1 MSAAAGEA
9 YPARMTL
16 HWRRIALVVAG
27 VVLAYALAGFFGL
40 PWLLRSQLPRLATSE
55 LQRQAAV
62 EEVRFNPFTL
72 RLHVQGLRLA
82 ETDGT
87 PLLSVGELRLR
98 MQWRSIVRRA
108 WSFEEVH
115 IGAPRVNL
123 VIAPDGQLNFA
134 RLLATLQREPS
145 PPDAGLPRLV
155 VERLALAQ
163 GRVDL
168 DDRQAGHAA
177 VLAPIAFDIERL
189 STLPEDRDKHV
200 FTAQWSTG
208 GRLRWQGEASLNPI
222 RATGQVTLEN
232 VDLSSYQPY
241 LKAFTRL
248 QVAEGRMAATLPY
261 RVSYLDGRLE
271 AKVEGAKLAV
281 DKLALA
287 REGVAGH
294 FAALGSLRVEGVVAD
309 LVRRDVAVAALR
321 LQDGRLDLRRD
332 ARGELDLAQLALPS
346 AAPAARTA
354 PPSAPAPWTLAI
366 SEMQLSQFALNA
378 MDETVQPPVS
388 LAIERSGLQFQLH
401 AAQTPQA
408 LQMKVANAAL
418 ALEGLALTQAQ
429 RAPFRLARL
438 GFSEGTV
445 DLAARRIDIGRIVAD
460 EGQLRLVRAA
470 DGTLDLLD
478 LLPQAGSAAA
488 PAPAP
493 VAEPGPAWTVLARRV
508 EFARWNIEA
517 EDKPTGIRM
526 RLLDVGAALDGVGSD
541 LKQAVA
547 FQAGLR
553 MAEGGQLAVRGKVV
567 PATGTV
573 DASLQARQLALRPL
587 QPLLAQHV
595 HLKIAG
601 GTVSTQ
607 GRLKV
612 GAAKGKAP
620 APVRYDGAFELAGL
634 ALNEKDGKP
643 FLGWKSV
650 AAEKFSLGLAPDLL
664 EIPELRIDEPK
675 AILILED
682 DRSFNAARLLVR
694 PPASPPAA
702 GALPVSAAVPAAPQ
716 AEDAFPVRIPRI
728 RLQNAH
734 LDFEDR
740 SLRPQ
745 FGAEIHALNGV
756 VTGLST
762 QRDGRSQIE
771 LDGRVGEFGL
781 ARVRGGLNPF
791 VPRDNTDV
799 GVVFRN
805 VDLVPVSPYSMKF
818 AGYRISGGKI
828 SLDLRYKVRN
838 GRLEGENQIILDKLT
853 LGERVDSPD
862 AMKLPLELAIAI
874 LQDSDGRIDLGLPV
888 SGDMSD
894 PQFSYGGIIWKAIG
908 ALLTKIVTAPFRAL
922 GAMLG
927 LAGEKLEAIEFDP
940 GSARLLP
947 PEREKLQQVGTILAK
962 RAQLKV
968 TVPGGYHEAADS
980 AALRAAAVRAEIA
993 RRAGIKLAPGEAP
1006 GPLDLAD
1013 RSVREAMRELFAARF
1028 GDAALDQARKEAETA
1043 TAPGAAASGPAPAS
1057 LPAWQRAIKFVQGEP
1072 QVADARAFY
1081 RGLRQR
1087 LEQAQPL
1094 PAGALQQL
1102 GTQRAQAMAGALAEA
1117 GIDAGRVA
1125 ATAPAAVSGEVTKMV
1140 PLKLELGTQ
1149 R

>member
-98 MQWRSIVRRA
+98 MQWRSILRRA

-134 RLLATLQREPS
+134 RLLASLQREPS

-163 GRVDL
+163 GRVDM

-177 VLAPIAFDIERL
+177 VLSPIAFDIERL

-287 REGVAGH
+287 REGVAGR
-294 FAALGSLRVEGVVAD
+294 FAALGSLRLEGVVAD

-321 LQDGRLDLRRD
+321 LQDGRLELRRD
-332 ARGELDLAQLALPS
+332 AKGEIDLAQLALPT
-346 AAPAARTA
+346 ATTAAQPGPAPAA
-354 PPSAPAPWTLAI
+354 SASWTLAI
-366 SEMQLSQFALNA
+366 SEVQLAQVALNA
-378 MDETVQPPVS
+378 IDETVQPPVS

-408 LQMKVANAAL
+408 LQLKVANAAL
-418 ALEGLALTQAQ
+418 ALEGVALTQAQ
-429 RAPFRLARL
+429 RAPFKLARL

-445 DLAARRIDIGRIVAD
+445 DLATRRIDIGRIVAD

-470 DGTLDLLD
+470 DGTFDLLAM
-478 LLPQAGSAAA
+478 LPQAGSAAT
-488 PAPAP
+488 PPPPP
-493 VAEPGPAWTVLARRV
+493 VADPGPAWTVLAKRV
-508 EFARWNIEA
+508 ELARWNIEA
-517 EDKPTGIRM
+517 EDKPTGVRM

-541 LKQAVA
+541 LQRPVA

-595 HLKIAG
+595 HLNIAS

-620 APVRYDGAFELAGL
+620 APVRYDGAFELADL

-694 PPASPPAA
+694 APAPAA
-702 GALPVSAAVPAAPQ
+702 GPLPVSAAVPAAPQ

-745 FGAEIHALNGV
+745 FGAEIHELNGV

-805 VDLVPVSPYSMKF
+805 VDLVPVSPYAMKF

-927 LAGEKLEAIEFDP
+927 LSGEKLEAIEFDP

-947 PEREKLQQVGTILAK
+947 PEREKLQQVGTILSK

-1043 TAPGAAASGPAPAS
+1043 TPSGAAASAPTS

-1081 RGLRQR
+1081 RGLRHR

-1117 GIDAGRVA
+1117 GIDAGRVT
-1125 ATAPAAVSGEVTKMV
+1125 ATPAAAVAGEVTKMV
-1140 PLKLELGTQ
+1140 PLKLELGAQ